1 MLNSALAVLSLGV
14 SGSSSTPNDAAVIEH
29 PVMLAAWIG
38 IGVCGLVAGAIGV
51 RVTKRRL
58 RSLPMDAVMHTA
70 TAATGAVP
78 VTVAV
83 TSSALRSASLQ
94 QAPLQA
100 AV

>member
-51 RVTKRRL
+51 RVSKRRL
-58 RSLPMDAVMHTA
+58 RSVPMA
-70 TAATGAVP
+70 TAMQSASS
-78 VTVAV
+78 VAAA
-83 TSSALRSASLQ
+83 SAALRSPALQ
-94 QAPLQA
+94 QAPLQPA
-100 AV
+100 LQH